1 MEVWILIWM
10 MDMEMEVWKY
20 GCLDIDMD
28 DGYGNGCMDIDM
40 VDEYGNWY
48 LGGVRIVPPP
58 PAA

>member
-1 MEVWILIWM
+1 M
-10 MDMEMEVWKY
+10 
-20 GCLDIDMD
+20 DIDMD